1 MKNTLDVTNS
11 RVDIKE
17 ENISEFE
24 FEDKMKQCEKG
35 ELKRWV
41 GHHWTGE
48 QLQEA

>member
-1 MKNTLDVTNS
+1 MFEMKNTLDVTNS

-35 ELKRWV
+35 ELKR
-41 GHHWTGE
+41 
-48 QLQEA
+48 